1 MALYDIVIGL
11 YQVDER
17 TWKTARDYLR
27 AIRNAATIGAPETK
41 RGIRRDS

>member
-17 TWKTARDYLR
+17 TRKTARDYLR
-27 AIRNAATIGAPETK
+27 AIRNATTEGAPETK
-41 RGIRRDS
+41 RGIQ

>member
-1 MALYDIVIGL
+1 MALYDIGIGL

-27 AIRNAATIGAPETK
+27 AIRNAATIGALETE
-41 RGIRRDS
+41 RGI